1 MAAPAFPMLF
11 RRRGDAMKTENFRYG
26 SIVLLALGAACLGQ
40 AQSVSFSQV
49 NWADGSGGY
58 LAGGLNGDWAHA
70 RIDFA
75 TSAGFTAGPGGQYQ
89 AWLNMVT
96 SVPLHHTNKWSVMN
110 MPVVVRSLGDFGT
123 DSFFDVFF
131 DLDAS
136 SSSNLI
142 AGADVPELF
151 YTLSLSANPLSSAPG
166 AAATQAFVTDRD
178 FVVGGLYEPSIGLFG
193 GTGDKAEAPGSA
205 FDPVGGNVGDQIGAS
220 GNASNS
226 VTKPIEAVNEAKNFC
241 APGAF
246 GRSLKYL
253 GDVHSIAGLSS
264 RTAQQHANG
273 LASNMGTTTTN
284 GTLLSNTIPGKTA
297 YLQSIGMAG
306 RVRTT
311 TTTSFAHAL
320 EQLNDRQDVEI
331 LFNYGTDSAG
341 RRAGHA
347 AMVKQIVPIKN
358 AQEQVTGYKVITVQ
372 DGKQGDG
379 QAENFTQ
386 ELTFNPN
393 GSLRGRYGNLNGDGG
408 LYNFVIECPVP
419 EPSSMVAL
427 AVGLIA
433 ISRRRNTRS
442 RSR

>member
-1 MAAPAFPMLF
+1 
-11 RRRGDAMKTENFRYG
+11 MKTENFRYG

-75 TSAGFTAGPGGQYQ
+75 TSSGFTANFGGQYQ
-89 AWLNMVT
+89 AWVNMVT
-96 SVPLHHTNKWSVMN
+96 SVPGVHTNKWSVMN

-320 EQLNDRQDVEI
+320 EQLNDRQDVEVM
-331 LFNYGTDSAG
+331 FN
-341 RRAGHA
+341 
-347 AMVKQIVPIKN
+347 
-358 AQEQVTGYKVITVQ
+358 
-372 DGKQGDG
+372 
-379 QAENFTQ
+379 
-386 ELTFNPN
+386 
-393 GSLRGRYGNLNGDGG
+393 
-408 LYNFVIECPVP
+408 
-419 EPSSMVAL
+419 
-427 AVGLIA
+427 
-433 ISRRRNTRS
+433 
-442 RSR
+442 